1 MLPTL
6 NSTVG
11 FIANM
16 SRLIGV
22 SLEHL
27 LTQMFCL
34 RNMLRFL
41 VLQTGPIRMIATAFV
56 ASNSPRRISTDY
68 QVGCRLQFLPSTE
81 KVRVVRAHKSRARP
95 SSLQDTTMSIRDE
108 AFLPNVEEGTFD
120 DDKLTGSEEDGMPK
134 GIEPDYSEAQVDEMV
149 EMYERGELEIVA
161 SDETK

>member
-1 MLPTL
+1 
-6 NSTVG
+6 
-11 FIANM
+11 
-16 SRLIGV
+16 
-22 SLEHL
+22 
-27 LTQMFCL
+27 
-34 RNMLRFL
+34 
-41 VLQTGPIRMIATAFV
+41 MIATAFV
-56 ASNSPRRISTDY
+56 ASYSPRRISTDY

-161 SDETK
+161 SDETKEDDTLVLPTQDTSSDESTDQSDIEETIGSTKRVAF